1 MNMPMLKLHGRKFVH
16 LDGLRALG
24 LALILGGCGGGV
36 DSGGTGAQPQS
47 FASGPI
53 TGFGSVIVNGV
64 RFDDSKATV
73 VDDEG
78 TARSRDDLRL
88 GMTTEIRGT
97 GITLATDG
105 SGTNVSAASNIV
117 YASEL
122 LGPLQS
128 VDVAGKRLVVLGQT
142 VDINTS
148 AGTTVFD
155 EVSVPGGLAALAAGD
170 LVEVYAQFDAA
181 SGHYLATRVERKGS
195 VATYRLRGV
204 VSILNATTKTFN
216 IGTQTISYAGLAT
229 APPTSLANG
238 NFMRVRLQTAQVG
251 GLWLVAGLSE
261 GVEKPKEMDAIQC
274 QRGGAG
280 RQPNHTGGRPGAGR
294 GGRGRSDRRWR
305 RARGQQGGD
314 QDLGRRDGTGIPGAR
329 PDCLGGC
336 CESEFRASRRDRG
349 LCHRHHRLPRRD
361 CGQSGGQCERRGQG
375 CPLRRWHATGCHTH
389 HIQVNGSGR
398 DAVLSAVQVGAR
410 CTGSIHSTVSG
421 LSIGAMSRFT
431 ATASP
436 SLRTSTHSSTSVAL
450 ALISWCGTKGGT

>member
-128 VDVAGKRLVVLGQT
+128 VDVAGKRLAVLGQT

-155 EVSVPGGLAALAAGD
+155 DVSVPGGLAALAAGD

-261 GVEKPKEMDAIQC
+261 GVEKPKEMDDVRLEGRISAFTSATQFSVNGVALDASRITPVAGLALGVGVEVEATVVGGVPVASKVEIKTSGGGTAQEFQVRGPIASVDVANLSFVLRGVTVVYAI
-274 QRGGAG
+274 G
-280 RQPNHTGGRPGAGR
+280 TT
-294 GGRGRSDRRWR
+294 DF
-305 RARGQQGGD
+305 
-314 QDLGRRDGTGIPGAR
+314 RDGTAANLAANVNVEARGA
-329 PDCLGGC
+329 
-336 CESEFRASRRDRG
+336 
-349 LCHRHHRLPRRD
+349 
-361 CGQSGGQCERRGQG
+361 
-375 CPLRRWHATGCHTH
+375 
-389 HIQVNGSGR
+389 
-398 DAVLSAVQVGAR
+398 LSADGTRLV
-410 CTGSIHSTVSG
+410 
-421 LSIGAMSRFT
+421 
-431 ATASP
+431 AT
-436 SLRTSTHSSTSVAL
+436 RITF
-450 ALISWCGTKGGT
+450 K